1 MDLNPVE
8 LFSSW
13 LSNLTVMDTI
23 IFGGFVLLSIL
34 AAIFNHFARNTD
46 HQKQSVSNTNF
57 LTFQRSFFLVYFLA
71 LLGDWLQGPYVYKL
85 YDYYGFKESQIAV
98 LYVAG
103 FASSVMF
110 GTATGPLA
118 DIVGRKK
125 IALLFCV
132 MYTFCC
138 LTKLSPNYWILM
150 LGRVLGGIST
160 SMLFSTFEAWYVY
173 EHTEH
178 YGFPNEWIGV
188 TFSTTTFW
196 NGMLA
201 ILSGVVANFTAEG
214 LGFGP
219 VAPFVVAIFP
229 LVFCGFI
236 ILRTWPE
243 NYGNR
248 KHKFMASCMDG
259 LGQIVRDKKILLLGG
274 IQTMVESCMYIFVF
288 LWTPVMM
295 PAHPPLGMV
304 FASFMVAIMI
314 GSSLYSLL
322 LSRGYKSEDVLKFC
336 LVLMSI
342 SMGLCILTAKPDAG
356 LFDIF
361 LTYCCFV
368 ILEIGI
374 GMYFPAI
381 SFVKS
386 QVIPE
391 SHRANVM
398 NWFRVPMNIITCAT
412 LLFLHVD
419 WIAADK
425 RIVFGACFGLVVT
438 GIFTATAFGKEM
450 RRSRASALNADDD
463 ESKMTL
469 IDNAQ

>member
-1 MDLNPVE
+1 MFE
-8 LFSSW
+8 MASS
-13 LSNLTVMDTI
+13 LLPESFQVMDTV
-23 IFGGFVLLSIL
+23 IFGGFFLLSLL
-34 AAIFNHFARNTD
+34 AVLFNHFARNTE
-46 HQKQSVSNTNF
+46 HQKKSVSNSTF
-57 LTFQRSFFLVYFLA
+57 LSFQRSFFLVYFLA

-85 YDYYGFKESQIAV
+85 YDYYGFRESQIAV

-118 DIVGRKK
+118 DMIGRRK

-138 LTKLSPNYWILM
+138 LTKLSPNYWVLM

-160 SMLFSTFEAWYVY
+160 SMLFSTFESWYVY

-178 YGFPNEWIGV
+178 HGFPAEWIGV

-201 ILSGVVANFTAEG
+201 IMSGVVANFTAEG

-229 LVFCGFI
+229 LILCGM
-236 ILRTWPE
+236 LVLKTWPE

-248 KHKFMASCMDG
+248 KHKLVASCMDG
-259 LGQIVRDKKILLLGG
+259 LQHILGDRKIFLLGA

-288 LWTPVMM
+288 LWTPVLM

-314 GSSLYSLL
+314 GSSIYSLL
-322 LSRGYKSEDVLKFC
+322 LSRNYRSEDVLRVCF
-336 LVLMSI
+336 LIMGI
-342 SMGLCILTAKPDAG
+342 SMGVCCFTAGPEASM
-356 LFDIF
+356 FDIF
-361 LTYCCFV
+361 LTYASFLL
-368 ILEIGI
+368 LEVAI
-374 GMYFPAI
+374 GMYFPAM

-398 NWFRVPMNIITCAT
+398 NWFRVPMNLITCAT
-412 LLFLHVD
+412 LLCLHVP
-419 WIAADK
+419 WVSEDK
-425 RIVFGACFGLVVT
+425 RIVFGACFSLVFV
-438 GIFTATAFGKEM
+438 GFFAATAFLREVKKG
-450 RRSRASALNADDD
+450 SANNAD
-463 ESKMTL
+463 EEAKAGLLS
-469 IDNAQ
+469 NAG